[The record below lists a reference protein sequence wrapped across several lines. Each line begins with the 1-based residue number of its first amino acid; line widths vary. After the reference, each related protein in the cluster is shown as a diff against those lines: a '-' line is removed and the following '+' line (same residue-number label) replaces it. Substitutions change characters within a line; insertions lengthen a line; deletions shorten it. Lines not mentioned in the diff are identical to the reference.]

1 MSTLKSD
8 AITAATGT
16 NTDLDL
22 SGKGTGVPDI
32 AAGFKVGGTAG
43 LPVNNLRTGTDGE
56 LITWDASGDPAT
68 VAVGTATHILTSN
81 GAGAAPTF
89 QAAAGGGAWTLIG
102 SQVASDDASV
112 EQTGLDS
119 TYDVYA
125 IQITNMRPASSGVNV
140 MMKFGD
146 SGAYYAAT
154 GDYTFHIEE
163 MRGGTVAYDASGYD
177 YSGYSE
183 IEFRVDGY
191 GVANTAPACMNM
203 TAFLHGVSGTTFIP
217 TLVGQYTALN
227 TQESPFAFGCGS
239 LYAALS
245 TTNQSAIDMTKF
257 SIRFNS
263 GNIAVG
269 RISTWGIKHTQ

>member
-1 MSTLKSD
+1 MTSTIKAD
-8 AITAATGT
+8 VVTAQTT
-16 NTDLDL
+16 NGDL
-22 SGKGTGVPDI
+22 SISGNGSGVPNLET
-32 AAGFKVGGTAG
+32 GFKVGGTAG
-43 LPVNNLRTGTDGE
+43 VPVSALRAGTDGE
-56 LITWDASGDPAT
+56 LITWAADASAT
-68 VAVGTATHILTSN
+68 TVPVGTATHVLTSN
-81 GAGAAPTF
+81 GAGTAPTF

-125 IQITNMRPASSGVNV
+125 FQITNMRPASSGVNV

-269 RISTWGIKHTQ
+269 RISTWGIKHT